1 MAERYSYSK
10 LECYENCPYAYKL
23 KYVDGHYVFCNSI
36 ATEFGTLVHA
46 TEEAMFNN
54 IKNNEEIDYV
64 KLKNNAIVKCAEL
77 EKKYFKD
84 FNTKTKNGKT
94 YKDEM
99 YDYLNYGIYRL
110 KKFHEDNPNIE
121 FIDAEKK
128 FNFKY
133 KDKVFTGFIDR
144 VFRYKD
150 TGKYLIQDLK
160 TWNVPAEKSKLNLSL
175 QFVVYC
181 LSVKDLYNAEPG
193 ECICQYD
200 MPLID
205 LTQTVNLNNL
215 IGRGKEKLDEIFNHI
230 DEKDFH
236 AVPSPLCF
244 WCPYSMTNPNAPKEG
259 KGLCP
264 YFSHW
269 TKEKRS
275 FSVENKWQGEDK
287 DAAIYK
293 LFKKMYN
300 INISEAKKNG

>member
-1 MAERYSYSK
+1 
-10 LECYENCPYAYKL
+10 
-23 KYVDGHYVFCNSI
+23 
-36 ATEFGTLVHA
+36 
-46 TEEAMFNN
+46 MFNN

-64 KLKNNAIVKCAEL
+64 KLKNNVIVKCAEL